1 MGRCQNLVPGRI
13 PWGNFRVHRSSR
25 GSFFMYLHILFISRI
40 RQNSHEEALCVVN
53 DLATNSPLF
62 LFPYSLVTPISQS
75 INPNHLLRLFSAGI
89 LWRQLLVSLLF
100 FVQVCFRLIQQ
111 LQWSLY
117 VRLPSAKL
125 RPSYPSISTL
135 NQVFHH
141 TNLPFA
147 SVTLLS
153 LDKHHVFLLRGSF
166 FRLMIEIVTLSS
178 SL

>member
-1 MGRCQNLVPGRI
+1 
-13 PWGNFRVHRSSR
+13 
-25 GSFFMYLHILFISRI
+25 MYLHILFILRI
-40 RQNSHEEALCVVN
+40 RQNSHEEAPCVVN

-75 INPNHLLRLFSAGI
+75 INHLLRLFSAGI
-89 LWRQLLVSLLF
+89 LWRQLLASLLF

-125 RPSYPSISTL
+125 RPSYHSISTL

-153 LDKHHVFLLRGSF
+153 LDKHHVFLLQGSF